1 MTKIQNY
8 LGLVSLQT
16 DNHPVLRS
24 SVNLQQHRKG
34 REKINNLKIQL
45 NQVKQKA
52 KHNSNRREMRK
63 WGRERGGEEEERR
76 PSHTSCSFSLLRSYK
91 QRFDVL

>member
-1 MTKIQNY
+1 MTNTQNY

-52 KHNSNRREMRK
+52 NIIQTA
-63 WGRERGGEEEERR
+63 ER
-76 PSHTSCSFSLLRSYK
+76 
-91 QRFDVL
+91 

>member
-34 REKINNLKIQL
+34 REKKKQFENQIQSSKL
-45 NQVKQKA
+45 KA
-52 KHNSNRREMRK
+52 KHNSNSQEMGK
-63 WGRERGGEEEERR
+63 WGRERGSG
-76 PSHTSCSFSLLRSYK
+76 
-91 QRFDVL
+91 